1 MRRDPHH
8 EARELIAPGE
18 GLSDKQQAWL
28 RTHLAEC
35 AACRGYAEAA
45 GRVVRALRS
54 IPITADS
61 RLVRATQMRVRFHAS
76 RLRETRERM
85 WFVGVACLLVGI
97 SSALTAPLLW
107 RFFEWMGEQ
116 SGVSNT
122 VWQTGFAFFC
132 VAPALVVGALLLA
145 RGTHLKTDR
154 ERSQQ
159 WR

>member
-1 MRRDPHH
+1 
-8 EARELIAPGE
+8 
-18 GLSDKQQAWL
+18 
-28 RTHLAEC
+28 
-35 AACRGYAEAA
+35 
-45 GRVVRALRS
+45 
-54 IPITADS
+54 
-61 RLVRATQMRVRFHAS
+61 
-76 RLRETRERM
+76 M

-107 RFFEWMGEQ
+107 RFFEWTGEQ
-116 SGVSNT
+116 AGVSNT

-132 VAPALVVGALLLA
+132 VTPALVVGALLLA